1 MADELF
7 SPIAPMSSA
16 PPDYAAQFAAPEPPS
31 PAEQYYTGVQFDAPT
46 TPAAAQQSVSPES
59 VAAALEFQ
67 VRYQGYQPTMG
78 DIQALAPQDRDRIA
92 RLAQMQAPVYH
103 PGTASR
109 PEATLPTTSSVV
121 TEAPA
126 NYDEQRNRI
135 DQTYLS
141 GANALTSKA
150 LTQKEILEGQLLRAR
165 DERAQLERKVQAEQQ
180 YQDSIRSQQQAAFQR
195 AKRMRDE
202 VASKRV
208 DPARVFKAVPAVGIA
223 AAFADAMYALG
234 GAGPQHTM
242 RDLIERDTALQM
254 AEIEKLGADADNA
267 LAMVAREFDG
277 DLAQAQAAINV
288 TKADIAKREATTMA
302 AEIGLQEL
310 PAAMQQEIAQLDQW
324 ALEQERLLGES
335 AKTRAQQN
343 YQYQAAQQGS
353 AGYYSAPTLKEQGE
367 RAGAIA
373 TIDKALPA
381 GAEQVSVR
389 DELRREER
397 VTKYGEK
404 MTALV
409 KARAS
414 ADRVDQTISGYEA
427 ANQGIFTTVPG
438 VGWLN
443 YFPAQEGRKVL
454 AEVNAAL
461 SDYGR
466 AQSGATLTEQE
477 RADLRMIVR
486 GRGTLEDLKHGMSI
500 IRDKIDAE
508 ERATQAQYTAEE
520 RATYTARKGAVEAQ
534 ANAQQQ
540 EGAPR

>member
-1 MADELF
+1 
-7 SPIAPMSSA
+7 MSST
-16 PPDYAAQFAAPEPPS
+16 PPAEPVDYAAQFAAPEPPS
-31 PAEQYYTGVQFDAPT
+31 PAEQYYTGVQFGAPT

-92 RLAQMQAPVYH
+92 RLAQMQSPVYH

-126 NYDEQRNRI
+126 NYDEQRDRI

-141 GANALTSKA
+141 GASAITSKA

-180 YQDSIRSQQQAAFQR
+180 YQDSIRSQQQVAFQR
-195 AKRMRDE
+195 AKRMRDN
-202 VASKRV
+202 VAAKRV

-242 RDLIERDTALQM
+242 RDLIEQDTALQM

-353 AGYYSAPTLKEQGE
+353 PGYYSAPTLKEQGE

-373 TIDKALPA
+373 TIDKALP
-381 GAEQVSVR
+381 GAEPVSAR
-389 DELRREER
+389 DALRQQER
-397 VTKYGEK
+397 VTKLGEK
-404 MTALV
+404 RTSIG

-414 ADRVDQTISGYEA
+414 TDRALATIEGYEA
-427 ANQGIFTTVPG
+427 SNQGILTTVPG

-443 YFPAQEGRKVL
+443 YLPSQQGRMVQ
-454 AEVNAAL
+454 AEIDAAIA
-461 SDYGR
+461 DYGR
-466 AQSGATLTEQE
+466 AVSGAALTDSE
-477 RADLRMIVR
+477 RENLRRIIV
-486 GRGTLEDLKHGMSI
+486 GKGTLAEVKHGLAMV
-500 IRDKIDAE
+500 RDKINDEERSTEAQYTSE
-508 ERATQAQYTAEE
+508 ERALYE
-520 RATYTARKGAVEAQ
+520 ARKGDVEASAL
-534 ANAQQQ
+534 ANP
-540 EGAPR
+540 GGGTPR